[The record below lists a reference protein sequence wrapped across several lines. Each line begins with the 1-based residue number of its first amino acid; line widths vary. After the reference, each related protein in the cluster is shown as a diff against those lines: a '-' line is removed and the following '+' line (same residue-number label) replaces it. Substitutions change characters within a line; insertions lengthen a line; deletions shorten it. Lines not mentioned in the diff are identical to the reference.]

1 MKNLK
6 YFPFERNKYFYGKL
20 LSVEDFEVEQRYMND
35 KRRVL
40 NRFLYG
46 TGIVCGMN
54 VLVVDDT
61 TISVEPGLALDFSG
75 REIAIDTPVT
85 RRLSVIEGFENFRKA
100 EDVKG
105 YLYLCLDYDEKEKE
119 EVHNVTGVVHTE
131 YNRYQEG
138 FRLYVTGREPSAE
151 NLSSSASYEKTRVLY
166 SGNGIQIKQTVPR
179 FVGVGGEAELKVT
192 VENMGQILPIHF
204 SYELELTGMEWEGK
218 RFVKVEFQEGD
229 HEKSHSYDICYRL
242 KAITSREAVAS
253 LETVPG
259 SFELS
264 FGDQAEEAKV
274 SQKLTLQVISG
285 DVKERLIQNYYES
298 AMDEIVRNNYQ
309 QSIYLAKL
317 FVIRAGESYIID
329 SVEPVPF
336 GQYVYNNMLSD
347 MMNRLYLKEER
358 ERARNTL
365 GNFSKNLPDSEKSR
379 TLLAGGNVTT
389 GTVTLD
395 LGMGGSMGQRFFSE
409 ELNHNLGLGK
419 VRIFLG
425 DCMDMN
431 EDGQVIYGSPE
442 VFEEMSFRAET
453 AARVNCEK
461 GTFQIG
467 IRLIEPTMT
476 RFVRIDWMAVRDPAG
491 PLHDMEEMELFIK
504 PGILHIKTRESFFLK
519 TEFHGTEPT
528 EVVWSVKEEAG
539 GSIEQNGKYTAPNLS
554 GIYEVKAQSTVY
566 EGLHASIFIVVRNE
580 D

>member
-75 REIAIDTPVT
+75 REIVIDAPVT

-138 FRLYVTGREPSAE
+138 FRLYVTEREPSTE
-151 NLSSSASYEKTRVLY
+151 NLSAGASYEKTRVLY
-166 SGNGIQIKQTVPR
+166 AGNGIRIKQTVPR
-179 FVGVGGEAELKVT
+179 FAAAGGEAELKVT
-192 VENMGQILPIHF
+192 VENIGQILPIHF
-204 SYELELTGMEWEGK
+204 SYELELTGMEWEGR
-218 RFVKVEFQEGD
+218 RFLKAEFREED
-229 HEKSHSYDICYRL
+229 YEKSRSYEICYRL
-242 KAITSREAVAS
+242 KTITSREAAAS

-264 FGDQAEEAKV
+264 FGEQAEEAEV
-274 SQKLTLQVISG
+274 SQKLTLQVICG
-285 DVKERLIQNYYES
+285 DLKEKLIQNYYES
-298 AMDEIVRNNYQ
+298 AMDAIVRNNYQ

-329 SVEPVPF
+329 SVKPVPF

-358 ERARNTL
+358 ERRKNTP
-365 GNFSKNLPDSEKSR
+365 GDFSKNLPDSEKFR
-379 TLLAGGNVTT
+379 ALLEGGNITSGSVTM
-389 GTVTLD
+389 D
-395 LGMGGSMGQRFFSE
+395 LGMGGSKGQRFFSE
-409 ELNHNLGLGK
+409 ELSHNLGLGK

-425 DCMDMN
+425 HCMDI
-431 EDGQVIYGSPE
+431 EDKEVIYGSPE
-442 VFEEMSFRAET
+442 VFEKMSFRAET
-453 AARVNCEK
+453 AARVNGEK

-467 IRLIEPTMT
+467 LRLIEPTMT
-476 RFVRIDWMAVRDPAG
+476 RFVRIDWMAVRDPAD

-504 PGILHIKTRESFFLK
+504 PGILHMKTRESFFLK

-539 GSIEQNGKYTAPNLS
+539 GSIEQNGKYTAPNLP
-554 GIYEVKAQSTVY
+554 GIYEVKVQSTVY
-566 EGLHASIFIVVRNE
+566 ERLHASIFIIVRDE